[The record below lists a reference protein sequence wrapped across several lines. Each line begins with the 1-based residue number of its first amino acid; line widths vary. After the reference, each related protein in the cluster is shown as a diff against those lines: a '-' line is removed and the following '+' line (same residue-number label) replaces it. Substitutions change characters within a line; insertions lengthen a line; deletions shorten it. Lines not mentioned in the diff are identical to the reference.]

1 MEGGVDGAK
10 EQKRSIEK
18 NRCWLRKK
26 KLVLRQ
32 GGVCVSGLIAIKK
45 LVRASAS
52 FAPLLLCSLFILSYL
67 ILVVL
72 LSLEIMMVIKI
83 GD

>member
-45 LVRASAS
+45 LVRASSS
-52 FAPLLLCSLFILSYL
+52 FTPLLPFYFIISYLGGALFI
-67 ILVVL
+67 
-72 LSLEIMMVIKI
+72 

>member
-1 MEGGVDGAK
+1 LLAE
-10 EQKRSIEK
+10 
-18 NRCWLRKK
+18 KK